1 MEQASNFTY
10 ISKRK
15 LNIVKKVKESKWK
28 EEEEEE
34 DEGYSS
40 LVEGLSDEEL
50 DLIGEADQ
58 AMLNANRV
66 KGVSKK
72 HKQEID
78 ANVVAVKLYE
88 ISEEKELATGDLVL
102 CANCSACLNNFSKL
116 LPEEGENKWLW
127 ECEFCCYGNHINIE
141 EEEKPKTESVTYV
154 LSKPPLVAES
164 PGEETKVEEEE
175 KKDHSDET
183 SVIFCI
189 DISGSMDQGQS
200 VGKKLK
206 YMKSANYA
214 TRLEC
219 VKLAID
225 SQIES
230 MVAES
235 PERRVG
241 FVLFE
246 DSVHILGDCSGGKP
260 HIISGQTMNE
270 YGQLLE
276 HAHSLGDAITQPV
289 KNSQKALKA
298 ALEEMHTIGC
308 TALGPGLVAATGLA
322 AKGKPGSRV
331 IICTDGLANVGMG
344 SVSGSASVEALAFYE
359 QVGNYAQERGIAID
373 VVSLVAS
380 ECRLDMLSP
389 IANLTGGN
397 IIRVD
402 PSKLSDDFAELL
414 SERVLAR
421 NAVLRVQ
428 LHKVLE
434 FRGEDEKNVI
444 SGGSVMEKKIGN
456 ITSESETTF
465 EYMLKR
471 PEELKLIEDVD
482 IENLERI
489 PFQTQ
494 IRYTTMKD
502 MECVRIISMV
512 SEITQEKEE
521 ANKEVDAEILKAN
534 AVHQTGK
541 MAKKGDIRGA
551 QANMMAWR
559 GMVPEENLM
568 EDAAPL
574 YQAMKEQK
582 MVLGGGNVV
591 KGGPVLDNLTSAMS
605 KADKKMKKK

>member
-1 MEQASNFTY
+1 MRRASKFTY

-15 LNIVKKVKESKWK
+15 VGVAKKAKEEGWN
-28 EEEEEE
+28 EEEEG
-34 DEGYSS
+34 EGYASM
-40 LVEGLSDEEL
+40 EDCLSDEEL
-50 DLIGEADQ
+50 DLIGETDQ

-78 ANVVAVKLYE
+78 ANVVAVNLHE

-206 YMKSANYA
+206 YMRSATYA

-230 MVAES
+230 MVAS
-235 PERRVG
+235 CPNRKVG

-246 DSVHILGDCSGGKP
+246 DAVHVLGDCAEKP
-260 HIISGQTMNE
+260 HIIPSLLMGE
-270 YGQLLE
+270 YGPLLE
-276 HAHSLGDAITQPV
+276 HAHSLSGRVNIPIKD
-289 KNSQKALKA
+289 SQKALKT

-308 TALGPGLVAATGLA
+308 TALGPGLVAAMGLA

-331 IICTDGLANVGMG
+331 IICTDGLANRGLGAVTGG
-344 SVSGSASVEALAFYE
+344 AQSVETLAFYD
-359 QVGNYAQERGIAID
+359 QVGNYAKERGIAID
-373 VVSLVAS
+373 VLSLVAS

-397 IIRVD
+397 ILRVD
-402 PSKLSDDFAELL
+402 PSKLSDDFAALL
-414 SERVLAR
+414 SERVLATE
-421 NAVLRVQ
+421 AILRVQ

-434 FRGEDEKNVI
+434 FRGEDADNLK
-444 SGGSVMEKKIGN
+444 SGGSIMEKPVGN
-456 ITSESETTF
+456 ITSESKTTF

-471 PEELKLIEDVD
+471 PDQLKLIEDVD
-482 IENLERI
+482 IDNLNQI

-494 IRYTTMKD
+494 ITFTTMEG
-502 MECVRIISMV
+502 MRCVRVISMV
-512 SEITQEKEE
+512 NEITQKKEE
-521 ANKEVDAEILKAN
+521 AKEEIVAEVLKAN

-541 MAKKGDIRGA
+541 MAMKGEIRAA

-559 GMVPEENLM
+559 GIVDEQELM
-568 EDAAPL
+568 MEAAPL
-574 YQAMKEQK
+574 YDAMKEQK
-582 MVLGGGNVV
+582 KATGVKMKKGEQVV
-591 KGGPVLDNLTSAMS
+591 DKLTSAMNRAAKS
-605 KADKKMKKK
+605 KK

>member
-1 MEQASNFTY
+1 MQKASKFTY

-15 LNIVKKVKESKWK
+15 VGIAKKAK
-28 EEEEEE
+28 EEEWNEEKE
-34 DEGYSS
+34 GEGYASM
-40 LVEGLSDEEL
+40 EECLSDEEL

-58 AMLNANRV
+58 GVLNAKRV

-78 ANVVAVKLYE
+78 TNVVAVNLHE
-88 ISEEKELATGDLVL
+88 ISEEKELATGDLVP

-206 YMKSANYA
+206 YMRSATYA

-230 MVAES
+230 MVAS
-235 PERRVG
+235 CPNRKVG

-246 DSVHILGDCSGGKP
+246 DAVHVLGDCAEKP
-260 HIISGQTMNE
+260 HIIPSLLMGE
-270 YGQLLE
+270 YGPLLE
-276 HAHSLGDAITQPV
+276 HAHSLSGRVNIPIKD
-289 KNSQKALKA
+289 SQKALKT

-308 TALGPGLVAATGLA
+308 TALGPGLVAAMGLA

-331 IICTDGLANVGMG
+331 IICTDGLANVGLG
-344 SVSGSASVEALAFYE
+344 AVTGGAQSAETLAFYE
-359 QVGNYAQERGIAID
+359 QIGNYAKERGIAID
-373 VVSLVAS
+373 VLSLVAS

-397 IIRVD
+397 ILRVD
-402 PSKLSDDFAELL
+402 PSKLSDDFAALL
-414 SERVLAR
+414 SERVLATE
-421 NAVLRVQ
+421 AILRVQ

-434 FRGEDEKNVI
+434 FRGEDADNLK
-444 SGGSVMEKKIGN
+444 SGGSIMEKPVGN
-456 ITSESETTF
+456 ITSESKTTF

-471 PEELKLIEDVD
+471 PDQLKLIEDVD
-482 IENLERI
+482 IDNLNQI

-494 IRYTTMKD
+494 ITFTTMEG
-502 MECVRIISMV
+502 MRCVRVISMV
-512 SEITQEKEE
+512 NEITQKKEE
-521 ANKEVDAEILKAN
+521 AKEEIVAEVLKAN
-534 AVHQTGK
+534 AVQQTGK
-541 MAKKGDIRGA
+541 MAMRGEIRAA

-559 GMVPEENLM
+559 GIVDEQELM
-568 EDAAPL
+568 MEAAPL
-574 YQAMKEQK
+574 YDAMKEQK
-582 MVLGGGNVV
+582 KATGVKMKKGEQVV
-591 KGGPVLDNLTSAMS
+591 DKLTSAMNRAAKS
-605 KADKKMKKK
+605 KK